1 MERTFKLIL
10 PATDNSGDP
19 IKTELLE
26 AAATEIA
33 QHFGGVTV
41 YPVAAGCYVMEQTKE
56 LQCDQTIVLE
66 ATRMDAT
73 SGQIQED
80 ANWLEQVAGNLGREF
95 GQEAMFDQEERDQYT
110 QFVPGQYFQSLPN
123 EDIEPGASRR
133 DPGDV
138 FRDLLPR

>member
-19 IKTELLE
+19 IKTDLLE

-41 YPVAAGCYVMEQTKE
+41 YPVAAGCYVMDQSKE

-66 ATRMDAT
+66 ATRMGGS
-73 SGQIQED
+73 SGQIQAD
-80 ANWLEQVAGNLGREF
+80 ARWLEHVAGQLGKKF

-110 QFVPGQYFQSLPN
+110 QFVPGQYLKSLSS
-123 EDIEPGASRR
+123 EEIEAGARRR
-133 DPGDV
+133 DPSDV